1 MSDLRV
7 AWAPTGLVIA
17 EGGMFPARH
26 VWCVGRNYAEH
37 AREMG
42 ADPQRQDPLF
52 FSKPASALT
61 NESQVRYPADT
72 GSLHHEAELVVLLA
86 GGGRDLASEECE
98 AIIFGF
104 AVGVDLTRR
113 DVQARAKQ
121 AGHPWEMSKGFDQSA
136 PVGSIASAGD
146 WQPHADALIELSVNG
161 QVRQS
166 GRLGEM
172 IWPVPQLLSR
182 LSHQVTLYPGDVIFT
197 GTPAGVGELQPGDE
211 VRVGIENLPE
221 LRFEM
226 GGGPAG
232 QKKGG
237 VVHPRKRD

>member
-1 MSDLRV
+1 MRKSVID
-7 AWAPTGLVIA
+7 WAPPGLRTA
-17 EGGMFPARH
+17 DGGHFPARH

-42 ADPQRQDPLF
+42 ADPQRQEPLF

-61 NESQVRYPADT
+61 NESQLRYPADT
-72 GSLHHEAELVVLLA
+72 ESLHHEAELVVFLA

-98 AIIFGF
+98 SIIFGF

-113 DVQARAKQ
+113 DVQSRAKQ

-136 PVGSIASAGD
+136 PVGPIVSAGD
-146 WQPHADALIELSVNG
+146 WQLHADALIELSVNG
-161 QVRQS
+161 TIRQT

-172 IWPVPQLLSR
+172 IWPVPELLSR

-197 GTPAGVGELQPGDE
+197 GTPAGVGELHTGDQVAVSIGE
-211 VRVGIENLPE
+211 LPA
-221 LRFEM
+221 LRFSIFDGPDNV
-226 GGGPAG
+226 GGSAS
-232 QKKGG
+232 
-237 VVHPRKRD
+237 